1 MSIKKIQLLILIGT
15 ALIANASGAQERK
28 ASTRSECSSRCNA
41 TALERAKFKFAEPL
55 NKIREAIAKETD
67 PEKLKALR
75 QQEKEEYER
84 AKEKLP
90 EICEDI
96 CKGNPE

>member
-1 MSIKKIQLLILIGT
+1 MSIKKIQLLILIGA
-15 ALIANASGAQERK
+15 ALIATTSWSQERK
-28 ASTRSECSSRCNA
+28 ASTRSVCNSRCNA
-41 TALERAKFKFAEPL
+41 FPLDGANIKFAEPL
-55 NKIREAIAKETD
+55 NKIRAAIAKETD